1 MHFTRSAIG
10 ILALSLSSNIA
21 QAQLLDLGFSP
32 ITSNNT
38 ENIADQLSASAY
50 DKSQALTDFGT
61 GFSQINTM
69 KDHSSDNSGITE
81 VLFTFSNNVGIESS
95 ISEIYFDDGTI
106 FDQTDIIN
114 SMSGSTAFSGGTIKP
129 GELPSGN
136 NLSPAFVAT
145 AGFGIDAQ
153 GNPNKGVSSSTD
165 MVGIIIQLQND
176 VTFTDLQDA
185 LVEGTLRLGLHV
197 RSIGSAGGSDS
208 FVNNPL
214 NLSNSASAVPLPAAA
229 WLFGPA
235 LLAVAGNIRRKKSV

>member
-114 SMSGSTAFSGGTIKP
+114 SMSGSTAFSGGTIKLESYLAETTYP
-129 GELPSGN
+129 PLLWQP
-136 NLSPAFVAT
+136 
-145 AGFGIDAQ
+145 
-153 GNPNKGVSSSTD
+153 
-165 MVGIIIQLQND
+165 
-176 VTFTDLQDA
+176 
-185 LVEGTLRLGLHV
+185 LVLVLMHKEIPTK
-197 RSIGSAGGSDS
+197 GSAP
-208 FVNNPL
+208 VL
-214 NLSNSASAVPLPAAA
+214 IWLVLLSNFKTMLPLQ
-229 WLFGPA
+229 
-235 LLAVAGNIRRKKSV
+235 IYKMH